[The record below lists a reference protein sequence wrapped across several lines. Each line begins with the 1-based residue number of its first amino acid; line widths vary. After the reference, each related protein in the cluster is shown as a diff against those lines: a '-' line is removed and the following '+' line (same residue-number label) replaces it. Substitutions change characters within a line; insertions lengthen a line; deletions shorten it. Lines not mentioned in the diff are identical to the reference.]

1 MGVINNVNGVRKESF
16 YTPKTILFDSGPKR
30 TISCMVANTGVSAGD
45 DGRKIIKAGSP
56 VKGDLTARQTAFT
69 LTTSEED
76 CAGVLLHDADVTDGN
91 ANATLL
97 IFGSVDLNKL
107 DETTEALITANVK
120 TKLAGKVTFIK

>member
-1 MGVINNVNGVRKESF
+1 M
-16 YTPKTILFDSGPKR
+16 
-30 TISCMVANTGVSAGD
+30 
-45 DGRKIIKAGSP
+45 
-56 VKGDLTARQTAFT
+56 
-69 LTTSEED
+69 
-76 CAGVLLHDADVTDGN
+76 LLHDADVTDGN